1 MVWFLTLDAR
11 LIIRYSI
18 VNATALSRINRISRM
33 PNLSEVL
40 RLQLVSLEVAELR
53 CLLILIR
60 HCPLYNGRLLTCT
73 IANDSTYLSQL
84 NVD

>member
-18 VNATALSRINRISRM
+18 VNATALSRISRM

>member
-1 MVWFLTLDAR
+1 MVWFLTIDAR

-18 VNATALSRINRISRM
+18 VNVTALSSISRM

-60 HCPLYNGRLLTCT
+60 HCHLYNGRLLTCT